1 MNANETIL
9 PAELLAAAQALADN
23 LVASEPF
30 VLYQKAEARLR
41 ADQMALDLLDSL
53 WTSQGEIRARQQ
65 KGELRQSDIDSLRQ
79 LQRTVQA
86 NSTIMEYGQAQT
98 NAVNLL
104 REVNR
109 EISEQLGV
117 DFAALAR
124 RSCC

>member
-41 ADQMALDLLDSL
+41 ADQMAVDLLDSL

-65 KGELRQSDIDSLRQ
+65 KGELRQSDIDSSASSRGLSRPI
-79 LQRTVQA
+79 QRLWNT
-86 NSTIMEYGQAQT
+86 
-98 NAVNLL
+98 
-104 REVNR
+104 
-109 EISEQLGV
+109 
-117 DFAALAR
+117 AR
-124 RSCC
+124 PKRML